1 MVDCPTTAHS
11 IARDVG
17 EPVQAIRVESG
28 NNASL
33 SQRDDPN
40 PCTAGVDCYRRYNH
54 YNRDIIPRSN
64 LVGHSTV
71 EKMQVNCWVSGE
83 AGERMKALAKMQNVS
98 YGQLLTA
105 LLLEQPVAV
114 QDWQTAVSELIQR
127 VNEIEASLSVLQ
139 SLQGGDE
146 LRGLIADQ
154 DERLNALEV
163 AVMTPITEGGGKV
176 RVTLQPAEI
185 EAVETNDNASSH
197 PADYLPTAQ
206 EAKAQYERQLDEK
219 IIALRK
225 EGKIIKAIQK
235 ELKIGQKRVC
245 KAIKDAGLKE

>member
-1 MVDCPTTAHS
+1 MVDCPTTACS

-17 EPVQAIRVESG
+17 ESVQAVRVEPG

-33 SQRDDPN
+33 SQRDGPN
-40 PCTAGVDCYRRYNH
+40 PCTTGVVRYRRYNH

-139 SLQGGDE
+139 LSLIHISE
-146 LRGLIADQ
+146 
-154 DERLNALEV
+154 
-163 AVMTPITEGGGKV
+163 
-176 RVTLQPAEI
+176 
-185 EAVETNDNASSH
+185 
-197 PADYLPTAQ
+197 PTRP
-206 EAKAQYERQLDEK
+206 Y
-219 IIALRK
+219 
-225 EGKIIKAIQK
+225 
-235 ELKIGQKRVC
+235 
-245 KAIKDAGLKE
+245 